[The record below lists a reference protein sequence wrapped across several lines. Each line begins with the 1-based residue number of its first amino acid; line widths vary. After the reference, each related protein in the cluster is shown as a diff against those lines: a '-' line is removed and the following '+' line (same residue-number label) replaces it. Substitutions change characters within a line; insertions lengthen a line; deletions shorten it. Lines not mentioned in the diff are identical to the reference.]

1 MTAPETNLPFEV
13 DLELIRRLDRNGP
26 RYTSYPTADRFTES
40 FGPERYK
47 SWVTRQHIGGSGGFD
62 TAAQHAL
69 SIYVHLPFCST
80 VCFYCACN
88 KVITANKARGVEYLH
103 HLKKEIELQCESF
116 HFRPRVEQMHWGGG
130 TPTFFDQ
137 AQLSELNDL
146 LRRRFDFAP
155 DGEYAIE
162 IDPRTVDED
171 SIQGLH
177 VMGFNR
183 ISLGVQDFDPDVQR
197 AVNRVQSEGQTLGII
212 AAARQAGF
220 HSVNIDLIYGL
231 PLQNLTTFDRTL
243 ASVVAVRPDR
253 VAVYNYAHM
262 PTRFK
267 SQRRI
272 KDNELP
278 APEVK
283 LKLLALAA
291 RRLTEAGYVYIGMD
305 HFALPGDALAQA
317 QREGRLHR
325 NFQGYSTHA
334 DCDLLALGVS
344 AIGAMG
350 PTYSQNARELPDYY
364 QRIERGVLPIVRG
377 IELSTDDLL
386 RRVVIQQLMCQ
397 FELNT
402 EAIEAEFF
410 IDFGEYF
417 SDELADLRD
426 LARDGLID
434 LTDKRIKVTA
444 KGRLLI
450 RNVCMVF
457 DRYLRDA
464 QETVRYSRV
473 I

>member
-1 MTAPETNLPFEV
+1 MLPLPFEF
-13 DLELIRRLDRNGP
+13 DPQLIRRLDRSGP

-40 FGPERYK
+40 FGAERYK
-47 SWVTRQHIGGSGGFD
+47 SWLIRQHIGGSGGGGFD
-62 TAAQHAL
+62 AAAQRPV

-88 KVITANKARGVEYLH
+88 KIVTANKARGVEYLH
-103 HLKKEIELQCESF
+103 HLKKEIELHCESF
-116 HFRPRVEQMHWGGG
+116 HFPPRVEQMHWGGG

-137 AQLSELNDL
+137 AQLSELNDT
-146 LRRRFDFAP
+146 LRRRFAFAP
-155 DGEYAIE
+155 DGEYSIE
-162 IDPRTVDED
+162 IDPRTVDD
-171 SIQGLH
+171 ASIHALH

-183 ISLGVQDFDPDVQR
+183 ISLGVQDFDPAVQR
-197 AVNRVQSEGQTLGII
+197 AVNRVQGEAQTLGVIT
-212 AAARQAGF
+212 AARRAGF

-231 PLQNLTTFDRTL
+231 PLQNPTTFDHTL
-243 ASVVAVRPDR
+243 TSVIAARPDR

-262 PTRFK
+262 PARFK
-267 SQRRI
+267 SQRHI
-272 KDNELP
+272 KDHELP

-305 HFALPGDALAQA
+305 HFALPSDALAQA
-317 QREGRLHR
+317 QRAGRLHR

-344 AIGAMG
+344 AIGAIG

-364 QRIERGVLPIVRG
+364 QRIERGALPVVRG
-377 IELSTDDLL
+377 IELSTDDQL
-386 RRVVIQQLMCQ
+386 RRAVIQRLMCQ
-397 FELNT
+397 FGLNT
-402 EAIEAEFF
+402 EAIETEFF

-417 SDELADLRD
+417 SDELADLRL
-426 LARDGLID
+426 LAQDGLVE
-434 LTDKRIKVTA
+434 LTAQRIQVTA

-457 DRYLRDA
+457 DRYLRDTQPTA
-464 QETVRYSRV
+464 RYSRV